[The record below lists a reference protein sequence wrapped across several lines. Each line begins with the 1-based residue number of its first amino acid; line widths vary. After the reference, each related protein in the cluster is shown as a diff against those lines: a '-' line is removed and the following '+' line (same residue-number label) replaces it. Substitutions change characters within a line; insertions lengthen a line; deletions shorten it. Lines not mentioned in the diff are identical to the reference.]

1 LIEDYMRVRLS
12 LCSAAIMLCGCYA
25 SFPIDIA
32 QAKPGTKLRV
42 GLTDAGSDSL
52 ARYLGPGVESVDGK
66 LLRSA
71 DTDVALGVTQ
81 ISMRSGIDQYWKGE
95 SVVLPKYSVA
105 TVLERRLSKPR
116 TFLLAG
122 AIIAALA
129 SVKLSGVGGSSG
141 APNSHGGGGPK

>member
-1 LIEDYMRVRLS
+1 MRVRLS
-12 LCSAAIMLCGCYA
+12 LCSAALLLCGCYA
-25 SFPIDIA
+25 SVPIDIA

-42 GLTDAGSDSL
+42 SLTDAGSDSL

-105 TVLERRLSKPR
+105 TVLERKLSKPR
-116 TFLLAG
+116 TLLLAG

-141 APNSHGGGGPK
+141 SPNSHGGGGPK